1 VFRMAHEGQVRMQNE
16 REVTGS
22 HSRSNFRFEEP
33 LQSDI
38 GNLQS

>member
-1 VFRMAHEGQVRMQNE
+1 MAHKRQVRVENE
-16 REVTGS
+16 REVTGN
-22 HSRSNFRFEEP
+22 HSRSNFRFEEL